1 MLHSNKRLLQNHQD
15 SQSSSSMFVT
25 LIKPPNTEHF
35 LQTNAIFGSRKYTSR
50 VVWYFLQIVN
60 CYYVNSGFDSA
71 VLCFTAPSSCVQN
84 ASSFLITDKDSFVAW
99 RNTPIELLHGVFHGF
114 NIDITEQLQDG
125 IILQRRAFIIN
136 KTLTQ
141 EADMYGRSI
150 QFNMAANVSN
160 AYIWNKT
167 DNLNKS
173 AEYFYLNLIGLKAY
187 AFYNVTLASCTRPG
201 CGPQCRSV
209 FLTKERG
216 EPLTIFL
223 KLSCG
228 AASAHTF

>member
-1 MLHSNKRLLQNHQD
+1 M
-15 SQSSSSMFVT
+15 
-25 LIKPPNTEHF
+25 
-35 LQTNAIFGSRKYTSR
+35 
-50 VVWYFLQIVN
+50 
-60 CYYVNSGFDSA
+60 
-71 VLCFTAPSSCVQN
+71 LCFTAPSSCVQN
-84 ASSFLITDKDSFVAW
+84 ASSFRITDKDSVVAW
-99 RNTPIELLHGVFHGF
+99 QNAPIERLHGVFHGF

-167 DNLNKS
+167 DNLNRS

-187 AFYNVTLASCTRPG
+187 AFYNVTLASCTTPG

-223 KLSCG
+223 KLNCS
-228 AASAHTF
+228 AASAHTL